1 VGVRIQQGVQM
12 NINFNDG
19 AVSVTDLRP
28 GDCMVLTVRHHLSD
42 EQRKAITNGVLK
54 QLPSGTRVLVV
65 DGGIGVSI
73 LRQKDVTEGAVVFT
87 TEQVNA
93 IPD

>member
-1 VGVRIQQGVQM
+1 M
-12 NINFNDG
+12 NINFNEG
-19 AVSVTDLRP
+19 AVSVTDLHP
-28 GDCMVLTVRHHLSD
+28 GDCMVLTVQHHLND
-42 EQRKAITNGVLK
+42 KQREAITSGVLK
-54 QLPSGTRVLVV
+54 QLPHGTRVLIV